1 MNQTKHSQF
10 CSPTQEGKM
19 TTKLFLILIF
29 ATIFLTQNIKGQEIE
44 SNVDQGNLS
53 RGIANCLGAA

>member
-19 TTKLFLILIF
+19 TTKLFFILIL
-29 ATIFLTQNIKGQEIE
+29 ATIFLTQYTKGQKIE
-44 SNVDQGNLS
+44 SNVGQGKGPSLYYL
-53 RGIANCLGAA
+53 RVF